1 VFVAHRDIST
11 LFYKDKMSSFS
22 AKGKT
27 VSKAQ
32 WVDEDEEEFETPIDQ
47 NGFKQRVKMSVN
59 AKGQKVKTTTKIRVR
74 EVKTRTPQRVL
85 DRRDLAKFGQATLN
99 NTNVTLISPDFVTIE
114 HPDEQLTEDT
124 DDPAMGN
131 SLISFIL
138 KQKERALERENDMG
152 ISFPSSGAGAEASAG
167 AEEGGASTGKYV
179 PPNMSKSGGAS
190 MMMGGKSDRDHEN
203 TLRVSNLTKRV
214 TEDDLREL
222 FSHYGRVFRVSLPR
236 VEKKDDFGNIYKEPR
251 GFAYIAFTTRQDAE
265 IAMDKLQGHGYDH
278 LILKLEWAKPP
289 SGDGPGGGG
298 GGAER
303 PQFRSGYGEK
313 LAQET
318 KEQVSFASNLTGNTY

>member
-1 VFVAHRDIST
+1 
-11 LFYKDKMSSFS
+11 MSSFS
-22 AKGKT
+22 AKGKSSA
-27 VSKAQ
+27 SKAQ
-32 WVDEDEEEFETPIDQ
+32 WVDEDEEEFETPIDK
-47 NGFKQRVKMSVN
+47 NGFKQRVKMSIN
-59 AKGQKVKTTTKIRVR
+59 AKGQKVKTTTKIRVQ
-74 EVKTRTPQRVL
+74 EVKTRTPKRVL
-85 DRRDLAKFGQATLN
+85 ERRNLAKFGQATLN

-114 HPDEQLTEDT
+114 HPDDQLTEDT

-152 ISFPSSGAGAEASAG
+152 ISFPSDSGPSDSK
-167 AEEGGASTGKYV
+167 EESGGVGKYV

-190 MMMGGKSDRDHEN
+190 MMSGKSDRDHEN

-222 FSHYGRVFRVSLPR
+222 FEHYGRVFRVSLPR
-236 VEKKDDFGNIYKEPR
+236 VEKKDESGNIFKEPR
-251 GFAYIAFTTRQDAE
+251 GFAYIAFTTRHDAE
-265 IAMDKLQGHGYDH
+265 VAMDKLQGYGYDH

-289 SGDGPGGGG
+289 SADGG
-298 GGAER
+298 GGADR

>member
-1 VFVAHRDIST
+1 
-11 LFYKDKMSSFS
+11 MSGFG
-22 AKGKT
+22 AKGKA
-27 VSKAQ
+27 VASKAGQ
-32 WVDEDEEEFETPIDQ
+32 WVDEDEEEFETPIDK
-47 NGFKQRVKMSVN
+47 NGFKQRVKISLN
-59 AKGQKVKTTTKIRVR
+59 AKGQKIKTTTKIRVR

-85 DRRDLAKFGQATLN
+85 DRRNLPLFGQATLN

-138 KQKERALERENDMG
+138 KQKERAIERENDMG
-152 ISFPSSGAGAEASAG
+152 MSSSSAPTDSP
-167 AEEGGASTGKYV
+167 AEEGGAATGKYV
-179 PPNMSKSGGAS
+179 APNMSKSGGAS
-190 MMMGGKSDRDHEN
+190 MMMGGKSDRDHES

-236 VEKKDDFGNIYKEPR
+236 VEKKDDYGNIFKEPR
-251 GFAYIAFTTRQDAE
+251 GFAYIAFTSRQDAE
-265 IAMDKLQGHGYDH
+265 IAMEKLQGHGYDH

-289 SGDGPGGGG
+289 SSDGGGG
-298 GGAER
+298 GGDR

>member
-1 VFVAHRDIST
+1 
-11 LFYKDKMSSFS
+11 MSSFS
-22 AKGKT
+22 SKGKASA
-27 VSKAQ
+27 SKAQ
-32 WVDEDEEEFETPIDQ
+32 WVDEDEEEFETPIDK
-47 NGFKQRVKMSVN
+47 NGFKQRVKMSIN

-74 EVKTRTPQRVL
+74 EVKTRTPKRVL
-85 DRRDLAKFGQATLN
+85 ERRDLAKFGQATLN

-152 ISFPSSGAGAEASAG
+152 ISFPSDGPSDSKG
-167 AEEGGASTGKYV
+167 EEGGAGASSGKYV

-222 FSHYGRVFRVSLPR
+222 FEHYGRVFRVSLPR
-236 VEKKDDFGNIYKEPR
+236 VEKKDDYGNIFKEPR
-251 GFAYIAFTTRQDAE
+251 GFAYIAFTTRHDAE
-265 IAMDKLQGHGYDH
+265 VAMDKLQGYGYDH

-289 SGDGPGGGG
+289 SADGGG

>member
-1 VFVAHRDIST
+1 
-11 LFYKDKMSSFS
+11 MSSFKKS
-22 AKGKT
+22 IE
-27 VSKAQ
+27 SKSQ
-32 WVDEDEEEFETPIDQ
+32 WVDEDEEEFETPIDK
-47 NGFKQRVKMSVN
+47 NGFKQRVKISVN

-74 EVKTRTPQRVL
+74 DVKNRTPKRVL
-85 DRRDLAKFGQATLN
+85 ARRNLPKFGQAVLN

-138 KQKERALERENDMG
+138 KQKERAIERENDLG
-152 ISFPSSGAGAEASAG
+152 ISFSDRDADKAD
-167 AEEGGASTGKYV
+167 EGGAPASSTGKYV
-179 PPNMSKSGGAS
+179 PPSMSKAGGSS
-190 MMMGGKSDRDHEN
+190 MMMMGKGDRDHEN

-214 TEDDLREL
+214 TEDDLRDL
-222 FSHYGRVFRVSLPR
+222 FQHYGRVFRVSLPR
-236 VEKKDDFGNIYKEPR
+236 VERKDDYGNIYKEPR

-265 IAMDKLQGHGYDH
+265 IAMDKLQGYGYDH

-289 SGDGPGGGG
+289 SAEGGGG
-298 GGAER
+298 GGDR

>member
-1 VFVAHRDIST
+1 
-11 LFYKDKMSSFS
+11 ME
-22 AKGKT
+22 
-27 VSKAQ
+27 SKSQ
-32 WVDEDEEEFETPIDQ
+32 WVDEDEEEFETPIDK
-47 NGFKQRVKMSVN
+47 NGFKTRVKMSVN

-74 EVKTRTPQRVL
+74 EVKTRTPKRVL
-85 DRRDLAKFGQATLN
+85 ERRNLPKFGQAVLN

-138 KQKERALERENDMG
+138 KQKERAIERENDMG
-152 ISFPSSGAGAEASAG
+152 SGIKFPSDGPSETK
-167 AEEGGASTGKYV
+167 AEEAASTGKYV
-179 PPNMSKSGGAS
+179 PPSMSKAGGSS
-190 MMMGGKSDRDHEN
+190 MMSGKSDRDHEN
-203 TLRVSNLTKRV
+203 TIRVSNLTKRV
-214 TEDDLREL
+214 TEEDLRDL

-236 VEKKDDFGNIYKEPR
+236 VEKKDDRGNTYKEPR
-251 GFAYIAFTTRQDAE
+251 GFAYIAFTTRHDAE
-265 IAMDKLQGHGYDH
+265 VAMDNLQGHGYDH

-289 SGDGPGGGG
+289 SSEGGGG
-298 GGAER
+298 GDR